1 MTSNLINIKVQ
12 GENIGIKEEILD
24 ELKSLREKVT
34 LLENK
39 SYDISSIIHKNSPN
53 RTNKFNIIA
62 AELMAESKV
71 ENHSNLIFS

>member
-1 MTSNLINIKVQ
+1 M
-12 GENIGIKEEILD
+12 D

-71 ENHSNLIFS
+71 